1 MALKIFVM
9 VEQEREM
16 GKAPESCVRKPQAD
30 PVRRLD
36 QGFCPLSCASRG
48 AEPHILVAPTI
59 YSKCFKSLCAPLHMG
74 FYDAAVPLS

>member
-1 MALKIFVM
+1 M

-16 GKAPESCVRKPQAD
+16 GKAPESSVRKPQAD
-30 PVRRLD
+30 PVRLGRHD

-48 AEPHILVAPTI
+48 TGPHILVAPTI
-59 YSKCFKSLCAPLHMG
+59 YNKRFKFLCAPLHMG